1 MKKFWLKVKYF
12 INSIFYGLASADH
25 VLMGGNNG
33 EEGITINQEVQDKR
47 VSKDLLKGELTQEVE
62 ELRYRTIK
70 VDRESKGYEYFS
82 PTLAKK
88 KDIND
93 TKFIHYENG
102 DNLEVVTIQPNEYLT
117 ANLRDAML
125 NINSEDVKDIQDSKG
140 NTEISVNVGEFKQE
154 KKYNIKIK
162 RSEYSIPRYYLEEY
176 TTRLVVKKTDEENK
190 YVLDFY
196 VSKYPNVFDYK
207 SKGFVR
213 EIEQIKDEGWKSDII
228 DFNGVNFVTSH
239 AYLFDDMVEFDFKH
253 PIFQKIVE
261 YDGHYVIKFKATLSK
276 LYDKIKDV
284 YSKTMDEKYQN
295 KVAKDVVYDITGGHE
310 KVVYKCEV
318 CGKEVVYDTLE
329 IDTTPI
335 QQAREIDEE
344 IENDNTNQLTSYLDI
359 QMSEQTTG
367 KKMCRKCFKEWLK
380 NNNIEYS
387 NIYANK

>member
-25 VLMGGNNG
+25 VLMGGNSG

-102 DNLEVVTIQPNEYLT
+102 DNLEVVTIQANEFQT

-125 NINSEDVKDIQDSKG
+125 NINSEDVKDIQGSKG

-213 EIEQIKDEGWKSDII
+213 EIEKIKDEGWKSDII

-239 AYLFDDMVEFDFKH
+239 AYLFDDMVEFDFKY

-276 LYDKIKDV
+276 LHDMIKDV

-295 KVAKDVVYDITGGHE
+295 KAAKDVVYDITGGHE
-310 KVVYKCEV
+310 KVVYQCEV

-344 IENDNTNQLTSYLDI
+344 IEKDNTNQLTSYLDI

-367 KKMCRKCFKEWLK
+367 KKMCSECFKEWLK